1 MYKRKTKDAYYIYG
15 NCGYGCD
22 IECNAEDSTD
32 ARRLLKEYRSNVNY
46 PVKIVKRRE
55 YINN

>member
-15 NCGYGCD
+15 NCGYGWD
-22 IECNAEDSTD
+22 IECNAEDSAD

>member
-15 NCGYGCD
+15 NRGYGWD